1 MSYSSPP
8 PFIHHLL
15 HSFSSSFIHFP
26 FSHINSFSSVI
37 HGVDRP
43 ASSRLRFSNDFGAR
57 KPSPSKVS
65 LVKGAQHPHQAWT
78 NFTQSSNFCCS
89 TLGVLRCRSKNVYE
103 SGKGG
108 KKRISPIQ
116 KTGSIPNR
124 REQIIVKN
132 FTQSS
137 IFCCG
142 PQQYAGRAALP
153 LLPNL
158 RREEFPSLNKRAT
171 FWVFSEKWNGR

>member
-1 MSYSSPP
+1 MIIHERLQYSSPARSFKRPFISPFTRPFTRPFTKPFTRPFTRPFISQLVRPFIEDESFVSYSSPP

-65 LVKGAQHPHQAWT
+65 LEKGAQHPHQA
-78 NFTQSSNFCCS
+78 
-89 TLGVLRCRSKNVYE
+89 
-103 SGKGG
+103 
-108 KKRISPIQ
+108 
-116 KTGSIPNR
+116 
-124 REQIIVKN
+124 
-132 FTQSS
+132 
-137 IFCCG
+137 
-142 PQQYAGRAALP
+142 
-153 LLPNL
+153 
-158 RREEFPSLNKRAT
+158 
-171 FWVFSEKWNGR
+171 